1 VSVRVEVVNR
11 SGWRIDEPAAIA
23 VLLAT
28 LGAEGVA
35 DGEVGLALVE
45 AEEMAELNGQYR
57 GRPTATDVLSFP
69 VDMLEELP
77 SQLPR
82 QLGDLVICPVV
93 ADRQGTPIATLLV
106 HGALHLVGYDHESDG
121 GRMLR
126 RQAALLE
133 EVQAVA
139 ASAA

>member
-1 VSVRVEVVNR
+1 VSVRVELANR

-23 VLLAT
+23 VLSAT
-28 LGAEGVA
+28 LEAEGVA
-35 DGEVGLALVE
+35 DGEVGLALVG
-45 AEEMAELNGQYR
+45 AEEMAELNGRHR
-57 GRPTATDVLSFP
+57 GRPAATDVLSFP

-77 SQLPR
+77 AQLPR
-82 QLGDLVICPVV
+82 QLGDLVICPDV
-93 ADRQGTPIATLLV
+93 AEREGTPIATLLV
-106 HGALHLVGYDHESDG
+106 HGALHLVGYDHESDD

-133 EVQAVA
+133 EVEAVA

>member
-1 VSVRVEVVNR
+1 VSVRVELVNR
-11 SGWRIDEPAAIA
+11 SGWRIDELAAMA
-23 VLLAT
+23 VLRAILD
-28 LGAEGVA
+28 AEGVA
-35 DGEVGLALVE
+35 DGEVGLALVG
-45 AEEMAELNGQYR
+45 AGEMAELNGQYR

-77 SQLPR
+77 PQLPR
-82 QLGDLVICPVV
+82 QLGDLVICPDV
-93 ADRQGTPIATLLV
+93 AEREGTPIATLLV

-133 EVQAVA
+133 EVEAVA